1 MFAPLLLLLLT
12 LPVTLPNRRALEIKP
27 LQPELR
33 NIMGEAASL
42 AHDFDA
48 MKAVLGKNTDIVDN
62 LAEKGLASL
71 SLASMYHKI
80 GHCFIKVRHALIFLT
95 FFLYFNHSE
104 YFILFPLLFILLLLL
119 IT

>member
-1 MFAPLLLLLLT
+1 MLALLLLLLLT

-80 GHCFIKVRHALIFLT
+80 GHCFIKVHTSCAYIPY
-95 FFLYFNHSE
+95 FFS
-104 YFILFPLLFILLLLL
+104 LL
-119 IT
+119 